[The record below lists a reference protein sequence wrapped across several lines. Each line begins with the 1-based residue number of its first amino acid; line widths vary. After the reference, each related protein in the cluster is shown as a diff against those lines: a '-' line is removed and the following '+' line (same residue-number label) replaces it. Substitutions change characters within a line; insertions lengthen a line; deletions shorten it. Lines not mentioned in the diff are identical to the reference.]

1 MNTQRRLAKIMTAS
15 SLAGLA
21 LGFSLLG
28 FLILAKGNSEGTSVA
43 SGLIGVL
50 LGAMFLMSAFS
61 YWKYETLPDKPSTN

>member
-1 MNTQRRLAKIMTAS
+1 MNTQRRLAKITTTS
-15 SLAGLA
+15 SLTGLA

-28 FLILAKGNSEGTSVA
+28 FLILAKGNSEGTSVV

-61 YWKYETLPDKPSTN
+61 YWRYEH